1 MEVKGVG
8 RGAVRDLSALALGRL
23 HLDAPE
29 LAPTVILE
37 CNNKTGSTLSVI
49 RWCSGRGSGSPLM
62 RTFAGS
68 KPLMAAFF
76 AGLTV
81 HLRRRAA
88 DGSGKP
94 VDSPI
99 APSLNPLVRIV
110 SSVAPF

>member
-29 LAPTVILE
+29 LPPTVILE

-81 HLRRRAA
+81 RVPIFG
-88 DGSGKP
+88 DGRPTEVVSRLTAR
-94 VDSPI
+94 SP
-99 APSLNPLVRIV
+99 LL
-110 SSVAPF
+110 